1 MFPRTA
7 PHTLCR
13 EGDTKS
19 ASWRSDHGAGR
30 RWGTTSRIGRAVGPS
45 SSSHLARAG
54 PQAGTDTDTV
64 ECKKKGNRKHQ
75 RLWPLQSWLAVRP
88 SGIMEC
94 CVRVRVRVS
103 APSSSSVVL
112 CCVICRLDSVRRVDQ
127 GRVAPSLIR
136 RKLHREPQ
144 FGRYES
150 SVWWCKDGMV
160 GSWDGGMAEIRSD
173 GTSVAQEGKTLGKS
187 QISEGDRRKR
197 PCHRMMHLAPLLFSA
212 STPAGKTSKQ
222 RGTEACEAQQQ
233 TGIQGTKHH

>member
-13 EGDTKS
+13 EGDTRS

-64 ECKKKGNRKHQ
+64 ECKKKGKRKHQ
-75 RLWPLQSWLAVRP
+75 RLWPLQSWLSVRLE
-88 SGIMEC
+88 SWN
-94 CVRVRVRVS
+94 VASASVRVS

-173 GTSVAQEGKTLGKS
+173 GTRVAQEGKNSGEIPNLGGGP
-187 QISEGDRRKR
+187 SEASLPSDD
-197 PCHRMMHLAPLLFSA
+197 APSPSPLQCTYL
-212 STPAGKTSKQ
+212 PL
-222 RGTEACEAQQQ
+222 
-233 TGIQGTKHH
+233 